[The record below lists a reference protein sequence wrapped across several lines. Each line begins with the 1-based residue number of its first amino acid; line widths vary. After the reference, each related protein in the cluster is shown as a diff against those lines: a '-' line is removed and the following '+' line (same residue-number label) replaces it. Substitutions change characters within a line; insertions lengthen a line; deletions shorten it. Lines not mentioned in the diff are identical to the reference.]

1 MGQQIKE
8 NKEKLETATSL
19 SAEIKTLKS
28 ENESLKS
35 ENEKDKLEKDI
46 EFIAKLSELDEDGIA
61 DVVEKEILDKYTT
74 DIQELENQK
83 QMLEDAKK
91 AMENYNTEPKEGE
104 EAIEKTPVD
113 FEFIKK
119 FNEENKDWT
128 EIETKILAI
137 KPTDTDEVKT
147 VYTQKDL
154 ETIDDAIKIVEKIIK
169 PVKVQKDLEETLD
182 RMNKALKEMEKLEK
196 ESTLTED
203 KVLQSQKDLGLP
215 TKTTED
221 KAVPDKITEDKN
233 DEEEKAKSDEQSKQL
248 DPESTKLNEELT
260 NLAKLAKEKDSSKS
274 EAIPK
279 IVDLTNKIKNALE
292 KLQTLNTE
300 EKFAEYKREMK
311 ILLAL
316 EEYIRDTAV
325 PESNPDAGENNAD
338 LTDNAEI
345 EKVKLQKDINALK
358 NLKQALTPIE
368 EKDNDVTEFKELLN
382 LLQTIGNFEEEGT
395 TEDEQK
401 KEIVEQAQKKIVD
414 LKYKYTEIPNLDP
427 DKSFEEATKIEE
439 ETVEKKN
446 LIQDIENELNE
457 AQETIKKIMEKL
469 NEETTGNIE
478 EFTKALEKL
487 EIKFEEDLGKLKTPI
502 TNWINKQSA
511 KNLNTSYEFTAVSDQ
526 MKKVKGTAKKN
537 FDDTQK
543 EVLHKLGED
552 GIKARKEKYVQ
563 GN

>member
-221 KAVPDKITEDKN
+221 KITEDKN
-233 DEEEKAKSDEQSKQL
+233 DEEEKAK
-248 DPESTKLNEELT
+248 
-260 NLAKLAKEKDSSKS
+260 
-274 EAIPK
+274 
-279 IVDLTNKIKNALE
+279 
-292 KLQTLNTE
+292 
-300 EKFAEYKREMK
+300 
-311 ILLAL
+311 
-316 EEYIRDTAV
+316 
-325 PESNPDAGENNAD
+325 
-338 LTDNAEI
+338 
-345 EKVKLQKDINALK
+345 
-358 NLKQALTPIE
+358 
-368 EKDNDVTEFKELLN
+368 
-382 LLQTIGNFEEEGT
+382 
-395 TEDEQK
+395 
-401 KEIVEQAQKKIVD
+401 
-414 LKYKYTEIPNLDP
+414 
-427 DKSFEEATKIEE
+427 
-439 ETVEKKN
+439 
-446 LIQDIENELNE
+446 
-457 AQETIKKIMEKL
+457 
-469 NEETTGNIE
+469 
-478 EFTKALEKL
+478 
-487 EIKFEEDLGKLKTPI
+487 
-502 TNWINKQSA
+502 
-511 KNLNTSYEFTAVSDQ
+511 
-526 MKKVKGTAKKN
+526 
-537 FDDTQK
+537 
-543 EVLHKLGED
+543 
-552 GIKARKEKYVQ
+552 
-563 GN
+563 

>member
-119 FNEENKDWT
+119 FNEENKEWT

-137 KPTDTDEVKT
+137 KLTEPELKATDTDEVKT

-154 ETIDDAIKIVEKIIK
+154 ETIDDAIKIIEEIIE

-215 TKTTED
+215 TKITE
-221 KAVPDKITEDKN
+221 DKITEDKN
-233 DEEEKAKSDEQSKQL
+233 DEEEKAK
-248 DPESTKLNEELT
+248 
-260 NLAKLAKEKDSSKS
+260 
-274 EAIPK
+274 
-279 IVDLTNKIKNALE
+279 
-292 KLQTLNTE
+292 
-300 EKFAEYKREMK
+300 
-311 ILLAL
+311 
-316 EEYIRDTAV
+316 
-325 PESNPDAGENNAD
+325 
-338 LTDNAEI
+338 
-345 EKVKLQKDINALK
+345 
-358 NLKQALTPIE
+358 
-368 EKDNDVTEFKELLN
+368 
-382 LLQTIGNFEEEGT
+382 
-395 TEDEQK
+395 
-401 KEIVEQAQKKIVD
+401 
-414 LKYKYTEIPNLDP
+414 
-427 DKSFEEATKIEE
+427 
-439 ETVEKKN
+439 
-446 LIQDIENELNE
+446 
-457 AQETIKKIMEKL
+457 
-469 NEETTGNIE
+469 
-478 EFTKALEKL
+478 
-487 EIKFEEDLGKLKTPI
+487 
-502 TNWINKQSA
+502 
-511 KNLNTSYEFTAVSDQ
+511 
-526 MKKVKGTAKKN
+526 
-537 FDDTQK
+537 
-543 EVLHKLGED
+543 
-552 GIKARKEKYVQ
+552 
-563 GN
+563 